1 MSYFDIFR
9 PEFEKTI
16 VIFEISTFEF
26 VGKKLNL
33 ETIWV
38 FLDWNLKNSIVI
50 LEISTLEYIKYEFL
64 TNACNFD
71 TGSVFSKGL

>member
-1 MSYFDIFR
+1 MSYLDIFR

-16 VIFEISTFEF
+16 VIFEINSFEF

-33 ETIWV
+33 GTIWV
-38 FLDWNLKNSIVI
+38 FLDWNLKNTIVI

-64 TNACNFD
+64 TNAWNFD

>member
-1 MSYFDIFR
+1 MSYLDIFR

-38 FLDWNLKNSIVI
+38 FLDWILKTLLSYLKSAPSNISNMNS
-50 LEISTLEYIKYEFL
+50 
-64 TNACNFD
+64 
-71 TGSVFSKGL
+71 